1 MNSTKSQA
9 EIVARRAE
17 LLVELFLQ
25 DIGAT
30 FVSDPRTDTG
40 YDFIVAFPN
49 GEGGTNFSAVEVKAT
64 ERPIHDS
71 YPLDAKWYKRLTHSN
86 IPSLLMIVDAK
97 QNLLYHAWPGQDD
110 IKVNANIRKVRV
122 PVLPIDDAVKEQIRE
137 RLASGDRPGFNS
149 RGPYTMSTPKHY
161 FVEQTDDGRYA
172 VRAKGSQR
180 ASDILDTERAAI
192 DRVHELNPN
201 DHPDVE
207 RVRNTSGG
215 HPDKWRSKG

>member
-25 DIGAT
+25 DLGAT
-30 FVSDPRTDTG
+30 FVSDPRADTG

-64 ERPIHDS
+64 ERPIGDS
-71 YPLDAKWYKRLTHSN
+71 YPLDAKWYKRLAHSN
-86 IPSLLMIVDAK
+86 IPSLLMVVDAK
-97 QNLLYHAWPGQDD
+97 QNRLYHAWPGEDD
-110 IKVNANIRKVRV
+110 IKVNANIRTVRV

-137 RLASGDRPGFNS
+137 RLASGDRP
-149 RGPYTMSTPKHY
+149 
-161 FVEQTDDGRYA
+161 A
-172 VRAKGSQR
+172 VRVKGSQR
-180 ASDILDTERAAI
+180 ASDILDTQRAAI
-192 DRVHELNPN
+192 DRVHELNRN